1 MTVRLLGASALTT
14 DKDPVLDLDDP
25 ETNFMSLLKLRGDLS
40 GDDFFFAF
48 PGQAWAMVPQ
58 EQNHKCFRTFG
69 FGSGKYEK
77 VEDGVYRIYSREV
90 LYYMD
95 PDTGEILEEWNNPFL
110 GGRKVEVAH
119 IANDPVNGIFSLQG
133 PGPLTPPYPYV
144 SVGDH
149 VAFQWNFFI
158 QHPAAM
164 NRADYPLYS
173 SGDIDQHAEL
183 WGLMGRKSDIL
194 DPDTTSAYCT
204 MSWSR
209 VADWLP
215 FMEMGN
221 QPGKMVFHSHSMKLM
236 EGPSE
241 LPRPVL
247 DYIEKNHSEYL
258 TAPSEWNGPQMTSS
272 AGEFKKKID
281 ARRAAAGESD

>member
-1 MTVRLLGASALTT
+1 MTVRVLKSSSLDTG
-14 DKDPVLDLDDP
+14 KDPVLDLDDP
-25 ETNFMSLLKLRGDLS
+25 ETNFMALLKLRGDLS
-40 GDDFFFAF
+40 GADFHFAF
-48 PGQAWAMVPQ
+48 PGQAWAMIPQ
-58 EQNHKCFRTFG
+58 EQNYRCFRTFG
-69 FGSGKYEK
+69 FGSGKYEQ
-77 VEDGVYRIYSREV
+77 VDGGYRIYSREV

-95 PDTGEILEEWNNPFL
+95 PDSGEILEEWDNPFL
-110 GGRKVEVAH
+110 GGRKVKVVH
-119 IANDPVNGIFSLQG
+119 IANDPVNGVFSLKG

-144 SVGDH
+144 SYGDH

-164 NRADYPLYS
+164 NRKDYPLYS

-194 DPDTTSAYCT
+194 DDTTSAYCT

-236 EGPSE
+236 NGPEE

-247 DYIEKNHSEYL
+247 DYVEKNHSEYL
-258 TAPSEWNGPQMTSS
+258 TAPTEWNGPQMTSS
-272 AGEFKKKID
+272 AAIFKSMVD
-281 ARRAAAGESD
+281 SERN

>member
-1 MTVRLLGASALTT
+1 MTLRVLPSSALKTA
-14 DKDPVLDLDDP
+14 KDPVLDLDDP

-58 EQNHKCFRTFG
+58 EKNYKCFRTFG
-69 FGSGKYEK
+69 FGSGRYEK
-77 VEDGVYRIYSREV
+77 MEDGVYRIFSREV
-90 LYYMD
+90 LYYLD
-95 PDTGEILEEWNNPFL
+95 PDTGEILEEWSNPLL

-119 IANDPVNGIFSLQG
+119 IANDPVNGVFSLKG

-209 VADWLP
+209 VSDWLP

-221 QPGKMVFHSHSMKLM
+221 APGKMVFHSHSMKLM
-236 EGPSE
+236 DGPSE
-241 LPRPVL
+241 LPKPIL
-247 DYIEKNHSEYL
+247 DYVEKNHSEYL
-258 TAPSEWNGPQMTSS
+258 TAPTEWNGPQMTSS
-272 AGEFKKKID
+272 AGEFKKVID
-281 ARRAAAGESD
+281 ARRAAGK

>member
-1 MTVRLLGASALTT
+1 MTLRVLPASALTT

-58 EQNHKCFRTFG
+58 EQNYKCFRTFG
-69 FGSGKYEK
+69 FGSGKFEK
-77 VEDGVYRIYSREV
+77 MEEGVYRIYSREV
-90 LYYMD
+90 LYYLD
-95 PDTGEILEEWNNPFL
+95 PDTGEILEEWSNPFL

-119 IANDPVNGIFSLQG
+119 IANDPVNGVFSLKG

-194 DPDTTSAYCT
+194 DESTTSAYCT

-221 QPGKMVFHSHSMKLM
+221 APGKMVFHSHSMKLM

-241 LPRPVL
+241 LPKPIL
-247 DYIEKNHSEYL
+247 DYIEKHHSEYL

-272 AGEFKKKID
+272 AGEFKKMVD
-281 ARRAAAGESD
+281 ARREAGSE

>member
-1 MTVRLLGASALTT
+1 MTLRLLGASALSTE
-14 DKDPVLDLDDP
+14 KDPVLDLDDP
-25 ETNFMSLLKLRGDLS
+25 KTNFMSLLKLRGDLS

-58 EQNHKCFRTFG
+58 ERNYKCFRTFG
-69 FGSGKYEK
+69 FGSGRYEK
-77 VEDGVYRIYSREV
+77 VEEGVYRIYSREV
-90 LYYMD
+90 LYYLD
-95 PDTGEILEEWNNPFL
+95 PDSGEILEEWNNPLL
-110 GGRKVEVAH
+110 GGRKVKVAH
-119 IANDPVNGIFSLQG
+119 IANDPVNGIFSLKG
-133 PGPLTPPYPYV
+133 PGPLAPPYPYV

-164 NRADYPLYS
+164 NREDYPLHS

-194 DPDTTSAYCT
+194 DPNTTSAYCT

-221 QPGKMVFHSHSMKLM
+221 APGKMVFHSHSMKLM

-241 LPRPVL
+241 LPRPIL
-247 DYIEKNHSEYL
+247 DYIEKNHAEYL
-258 TAPSEWNGPQMTSS
+258 TAPTEWNGPQMTSS
-272 AGEFKKKID
+272 AGEFKKMID
-281 ARRAAAGESD
+281 AQRASDEK